1 MQPPR
6 MGGLLQVNI
15 TDRATLQASY
25 MPFVQG
31 GGLFVPS
38 RQEVKMGEE
47 VFVLATLP
55 NQAQKIPLTGK
66 VIWLS
71 HKQVGN
77 KPQGFAIQLSGEKGI
92 YYKMEAEKLL
102 AGSMSADHPSFTM

>member
-1 MQPPR
+1 MQSPR

-25 MPFVQG
+25 MPFIQG

-38 RQEVKMGEE
+38 MQDVKMGEDL
-47 VFVLATLP
+47 FVLATLP
-55 NQAQKIPLTGK
+55 NQSQKIPLTGK

-71 HKQVGN
+71 PKQVGN
-77 KPQGFAIQLSGEKGI
+77 KPKGFAIQLSGEKGL
-92 YYKMEAEKLL
+92 YYKIEAEKLL
-102 AGSMSADHPSFTM
+102 AGSMTSEHPSFTM